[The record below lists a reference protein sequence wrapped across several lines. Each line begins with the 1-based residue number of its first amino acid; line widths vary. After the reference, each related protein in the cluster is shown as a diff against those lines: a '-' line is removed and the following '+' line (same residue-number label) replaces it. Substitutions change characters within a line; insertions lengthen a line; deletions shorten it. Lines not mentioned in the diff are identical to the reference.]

1 MAQIQIEEEL
11 FVRLVR
17 FFLSPDDEAHRLERG
32 ELARREIVEM
42 LQERFDRYAVRHF
55 YQKYKHAPTAE
66 ERERYL
72 SEYIDMR
79 NQQRR

>member
-1 MAQIQIEEEL
+1 MAQIQIDEEL
-11 FVRLVR
+11 FIRLVR
-17 FFLSPDDEAHRLERG
+17 YFLSTDDEHRLDRG

-42 LQERFDRYAVRHF
+42 LRDRFDRYAVRHF
-55 YQKYKHAPTAE
+55 YQKYKHAPTAD

-72 SEYIDMR
+72 HEYIDMR